1 MTWINASNNPN
12 LVVLSGPFV
21 TLESLDA
28 RPIVVTD
35 TVIPLGNIQDSI
47 DNPLTNPFVKTIES
61 GNPVNT
67 GGSVRPTSGLAYP
80 RKT

>member
-1 MTWINASNNPN
+1 MTWIDASNNPN
-12 LVVLSGPFV
+12 LVILSGPFV

-28 RPIVVTD
+28 RPIVVTG

-47 DNPLTNPFVKTIES
+47 NNPLSNPFVKTIES
-61 GNPVNT
+61 GNPVDV

-80 RKT
+80 RRV

>member
-1 MTWINASNNPN
+1 MTWIAASNNPN
-12 LVVLSGPFV
+12 LVILSGPFV
-21 TLESLDA
+21 TLEISDV
-28 RPIVVTD
+28 RPIIATG
-35 TVIPLGNIQDSI
+35 TITPIGNIQSSI
-47 DNPLTNPFVKTIES
+47 DNPLTNLFVKTIES